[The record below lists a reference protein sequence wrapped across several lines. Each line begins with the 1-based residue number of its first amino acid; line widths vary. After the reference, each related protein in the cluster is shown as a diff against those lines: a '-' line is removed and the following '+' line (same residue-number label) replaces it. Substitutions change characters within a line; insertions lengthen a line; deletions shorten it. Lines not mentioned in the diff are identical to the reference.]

1 LLRQY
6 GQKELNKNICQ
17 EKNTGTSGAAHA
29 KTGLKRFRPPLPC
42 CCLAATCGW
51 SPRALRGCPGRPAA
65 L

>member
-42 CCLAATCGW
+42 CRLRRLAADHPAP
-51 SPRALRGCPGRPAA
+51 SEVAPADLPR
-65 L
+65 